1 MLRMCGSIVP
11 GEVDKDVSAWQNI
24 SSKPNPQVHS
34 QRRRNARY
42 MKQFH
47 ALLHHT
53 ALREGRL
60 HGLMV
65 PCALASES
73 SGLSV
78 GCLRAVCT
86 PVWQV

>member
-1 MLRMCGSIVP
+1 MA
-11 GEVDKDVSAWQNI
+11 EHKQQA
-24 SSKPNPQVHS
+24 KPTGAQP
-34 QRRRNARY
+34 AEAKCPIY
-42 MKQFH
+42 EAQFH